1 MNLIIKKICK
11 LYEGGLFHIVIGGTL
26 SKLVAFISS
35 IVVVRLVS
43 KESYAALAYADNI
56 YSYITLV
63 AGLGMASSVLKFSL
77 GDNKDKN
84 YSFYRLS
91 FLGGTIFQVC
101 LILLVCIVIWFINI
115 PFVGTKV
122 LLYLSIPYGVLYY
135 WSLLLQSFFR
145 TEFCNE
151 IYAKYCFMQV
161 LLTFIFNIIGIKIVG
176 IYCVPIARAFGIM
189 VVCILYGKPF
199 VVKIWK
205 VSTRYLDK
213 IEIKSFF
220 IMGLSLLISNV
231 FSMIMPLN
239 ETFLVNNLISDEI
252 ITANYKVANLI
263 PSQLSFV
270 TSSIVIY
277 YFPILAQ
284 ERNKI
289 IVWEK
294 SKKIGKYI
302 LFLIG
307 FISMIG
313 IIVTPIIITYIYGN
327 QYNDAKNISILLWI
341 VNCLNAGFRM
351 LPMNI
356 LPALG
361 CVKYNVAV
369 SALSSIVHL
378 ILDYIFIVKLGI
390 YGVVY
395 ATGIVYLI
403 SGVLYWYYLAK
414 KTK

>member
-1 MNLIIKKICK
+1 
-11 LYEGGLFHIVIGGTL
+11 
-26 SKLVAFISS
+26 
-35 IVVVRLVS
+35 
-43 KESYAALAYADNI
+43 
-56 YSYITLV
+56 
-63 AGLGMASSVLKFSL
+63 
-77 GDNKDKN
+77 
-84 YSFYRLS
+84 
-91 FLGGTIFQVC
+91 
-101 LILLVCIVIWFINI
+101 
-115 PFVGTKV
+115 
-122 LLYLSIPYGVLYY
+122 
-135 WSLLLQSFFR
+135 
-145 TEFCNE
+145 
-151 IYAKYCFMQV
+151 
-161 LLTFIFNIIGIKIVG
+161 
-176 IYCVPIARAFGIM
+176 M